1 MGSEL
6 YLPQQGPYLCPAL
19 PPDAP
24 RDAVLSSFRDS
35 RTRLMVVIQCTVDS
49 EPPAEM
55 VLSHNGKVLAASH
68 ERHSSESGTGHIQVA
83 RNALRLQV
91 QDVTLGDGNTY
102 VCTARNTLGSI
113 STTQRLLMETGEWDR
128 GEEGARFGILVLW
141 GWISG
146 EGLLT

>member
-6 YLPQQGPYLCPAL
+6 CVPQQGPHLCPAL

-35 RTRLMVVIQCTVDS
+35 RTRLTVVIQCTVDS
-49 EPPAEM
+49 EPPAQL
-55 VLSHNGKVLAASH
+55 VLSRNGKVLAASH
-68 ERHSSESGTGHIQVA
+68 ELHSSASAIGHIQVS

-91 QDVTLGDGNTY
+91 QDVTVGDGNTY

-113 STTQRLLMETGEWDR
+113 STTQKLLTETGEWDL
-128 GEEGARFGILVLW
+128 GEEGARVW
-141 GWISG
+141 DSCAV
-146 EGLLT
+146 GLDLM